1 MRTHS
6 DDFDLAAELRELRPE
21 PRAEFAAELD
31 SRAADGFGRAR
42 HVRSSAFAR
51 AAQAVRRVP
60 PRRLAGLAGAAALLA
75 IAVSTALISTSDL
88 GAGSG
93 PRQLAVSGEPRH
105 NGSHEF
111 SATPKAASGEPP
123 SQSSLSAGAAAPA
136 KEAPQAGYQ
145 SSAAPP
151 TTTGAPPVGGHRRK
165 VERGAELVLRSE
177 PGEIE
182 TDAQKVFAAVRAAR
196 GLVLDSSV
204 HDWKA
209 NAGSHAGEA
218 QASFELLVPSARLGD
233 TMAALSRIAAVS
245 SRHESTL
252 DITSPTVSVR
262 DRLNDSEATIGGLLT
277 QIAQAESY
285 GERSTLEIQLR
296 HERRHA
302 ATLRARLERLRQR
315 SRYARVSLR
324 IEEQH
329 RLGLGA
335 LGRR

>member
-1 MRTHS
+1 M
-6 DDFDLAAELRELRPE
+6 
-21 PRAEFAAELD
+21 
-31 SRAADGFGRAR
+31 
-42 HVRSSAFAR
+42 
-51 AAQAVRRVP
+51 
-60 PRRLAGLAGAAALLA
+60 
-75 IAVSTALISTSDL
+75 
-88 GAGSG
+88 
-93 PRQLAVSGEPRH
+93 
-105 NGSHEF
+105 
-111 SATPKAASGEPP
+111 
-123 SQSSLSAGAAAPA
+123 
-136 KEAPQAGYQ
+136 
-145 SSAAPP
+145 
-151 TTTGAPPVGGHRRK
+151 
-165 VERGAELVLRSE
+165 LRSE

-182 TDAQKVFAAVRAAR
+182 TDARKVFAAVRAAR

-252 DITSPTVSVR
+252 DITAPTVSVR
-262 DRLNDSEATIGGLLT
+262 DRLNDSEATIEGLLS
-277 QIAQAESY
+277 QIAQAENY

-324 IEEQH
+324 IENST
-329 RLGLGA
+329 GSGSGA
-335 LGRR
+335 PGASMTH